1 MGQSLLGE
9 VDAQTLIWVVGVSQ
23 RDRVLDPEEQSN
35 WDRGGRLL
43 GTIPRLS
50 ALGSM
55 PHKDLIIPPLLAGLA
70 EWTDSGLSISLPLLS
85 SGDSPP
91 VSAGA
96 KQIKGNC
103 CFGEP
108 LWESH

>member
-1 MGQSLLGE
+1 M
-9 VDAQTLIWVVGVSQ
+9 
-23 RDRVLDPEEQSN
+23 
-35 WDRGGRLL
+35 

-50 ALGSM
+50 AVGPM
-55 PHKDLIIPPLLAGLA
+55 PHKDLIIPPVLAGLA
-70 EWTDSGLSISLPLLS
+70 EWTDSGLSIFLPLFS

-91 VSAGA
+91 VSARA
-96 KQIKGNC
+96 KQFKGNC

>member
-1 MGQSLLGE
+1 M
-9 VDAQTLIWVVGVSQ
+9 
-23 RDRVLDPEEQSN
+23 
-35 WDRGGRLL
+35 

-50 ALGSM
+50 AVGPI

-70 EWTDSGLSISLPLLS
+70 EWTDSGLSISLPLVS

-91 VSAGA
+91 VSARA
-96 KQIKGNC
+96 QQFKQDC